1 MVSIELNG
9 YSIPLDEDEL
19 TKLYK
24 RIATEEGFVLD
35 EVAIV
40 LGDDDWLLDFN
51 IRFLNHDYYT
61 DIITFDYVESD
72 VISGDLLISVDRVK
86 DNADLMNVSR
96 ETELNRVL
104 IHGFLH
110 LCGYND
116 KTPDELEIMRKK
128 EDYYLKLL

>member
-1 MVSIELNG
+1 MVTIDSNG
-9 YSIPLDEDEL
+9 YSTPLNEKEL
-19 TKLYK
+19 TEFYK
-24 RIATEEGFVLD
+24 HIATKEGFLLD
-35 EVAIV
+35 QVTIV

-61 DIITFDYVESD
+61 DIITFDYVESN
-72 VISGDLLISVDRVK
+72 VISGDLLVSVDRVE
-86 DNADLMNVSR
+86 DNADRINVSR
-96 ETELNRVL
+96 ETEMNRVL

-116 KTPDELEIMRKK
+116 KTPAEVELMRKK

>member
-1 MVSIELNG
+1 MVTIDSNG
-9 YSIPLDEDEL
+9 YSTPLNEKEL
-19 TKLYK
+19 TELYK
-24 RIATEEGFVLD
+24 HIATKEGFLLD
-35 EVAIV
+35 QVTIV

-61 DIITFDYVESD
+61 DIITFDYVESN
-72 VISGDLLISVDRVK
+72 VISGDLLVSVDRVE
-86 DNADLMNVSR
+86 DNADRINVSR
-96 ETELNRVL
+96 ETEMNRVL

-116 KTPDELEIMRKK
+116 KTPAEVELMRKK